1 MNGSPLFV
9 KACLNGARRLEDHP
23 AVPRSPAELA
33 TAAGAA
39 VAAGASAIHMHPR
52 DASGA
57 ESLDGAAISPAVA
70 AVKAALG
77 DGIGV
82 GVSTGAWF
90 LPDPADRLAAVAT
103 WTDLPDFASVNIHE
117 DGAVD
122 LARTLLDMGVGVEAG
137 LWHAE
142 GARILVDSGLTHRCT
157 RLLIEPLVQDLS
169 SALVLAAEIE
179 DEIDGVAPEV
189 PRLLH
194 GYGVTSWP
202 IVDIALDRGLQTRVG
217 LEDTV
222 VGRDG
227 EPAADN
233 ADLVRQALT
242 LGPHTRA

>member
-1 MNGSPLFV
+1 VSGSPHFV
-9 KACLNGARRLEDHP
+9 KACLNGARRVEDHQG
-23 AVPRSPAELA
+23 VPRSPAELA
-33 TAAGAA
+33 VAARDAI
-39 VAAGASAIHMHPR
+39 AAGASAIHMHPR
-52 DASGA
+52 DTTGA
-57 ESLDGAAISPAVA
+57 ESLDGSAISPAVA

-77 DGIGV
+77 DGVGV

-90 LPDPADRLAAVAT
+90 LPDPADRLAAVST

-117 DGAVD
+117 AGAVD
-122 LARTLLDMGVGVEAG
+122 LARALLDMGVGVEAG

-142 GARILVDSGLTHRCT
+142 GARTLVDSGLTHRCT

-169 SALVLAAEIE
+169 SALVLAQEIE
-179 DEIDGVAPEV
+179 DEIAGVAPEV

-202 IVDIALDRGLQTRVG
+202 IVDIALDRGLQTRIG

-227 EPAADN
+227 SSALDN

-242 LGPHTRA
+242 QGPHAR

>member
-1 MNGSPLFV
+1 
-9 KACLNGARRLEDHP
+9 
-23 AVPRSPAELA
+23 
-33 TAAGAA
+33 

-52 DASGA
+52 DHGGA
-57 ESLDGAAISPAVA
+57 ESLHDSAISPAVA
-70 AVKAALG
+70 AVRAALG
-77 DGIGV
+77 AGVGV

-103 WTDLPDFASVNIHE
+103 WTDLPDFASVNVHE

-122 LARTLLDMGVGVEAG
+122 LARALLDRGIGVEAG

-142 GARILVDSGLTHRCT
+142 AARILLDSGLAHRCT

-169 SALVLAAEIE
+169 SALALAAEIE
-179 DEIDGVAPEV
+179 VALDGVAPGV

-194 GYGVTSWP
+194 GFGVTSWP
-202 IVDIALDRGLQTRVG
+202 LVDVAIDREMQTRIG

-227 EPAADN
+227 SPATDN

-242 LGPHTRA
+242 AGPHAR

>member
-1 MNGSPLFV
+1 MFV
-9 KACLNGARRLEDHP
+9 KCCLNGATRRSAHP
-23 AVPRSPAELA
+23 AVPETPEQLAE
-33 TAAGAA
+33 AAAAA

-57 ESLDGAAISPAVA
+57 ESLDGSAISPSVA
-70 AVKAALG
+70 AVRAAV
-77 DGIGV
+77 DVPV

-117 DGAVD
+117 AGALD
-122 LARTLLDMGVGVEAG
+122 LAEALLERGVGVEAG

-142 GARILVDSGLTHRCT
+142 GARLLVDRGIAHRCT

-169 SALVLAAEIE
+169 SALALTVEIE
-179 DEIDGVAPEV
+179 DEIAGVAPDV

-194 GYGVTSWP
+194 GFGVTSWP
-202 IVDIALDRGLQTRVG
+202 ILDIALDRGLQARIG

-222 VGRDG
+222 VLRDG
-227 EPAADN
+227 SPAADN
-233 ADLVRQALT
+233 AALVGDALT
-242 LGPHTRA
+242 AGPHTR

>member
-1 MNGSPLFV
+1 MFV
-9 KACLNGARRLEDHP
+9 KCCLNGATKRSAHP
-23 AVPRSPAELA
+23 GVPETPAQLAEAAAAAVE
-33 TAAGAA
+33 AGAA
-39 VAAGASAIHMHPR
+39 AIHMHPR

-57 ESLDGAAISPAVA
+57 ESLDGSVISPAVA

-77 DGIGV
+77 EGIGV

-103 WTDLPDFASVNIHE
+103 WTDLPDFASVNLHE

-142 GARILVDSGLTHRCT
+142 GARILVDSGLTQRCT
-157 RLLIEPLVQDLS
+157 RLLIEPLVQDLAG
-169 SALVLAAEIE
+169 ALVLAAEIQ
-179 DEIDGVAPEV
+179 DEIAGVAPEV

-202 IVDIALDRGLQTRVG
+202 ILDIALDRGLQTRIG
-217 LEDTV
+217 LEDIQV
-222 VGRDG
+222 LRDG
-227 EPAADN
+227 SPAPDN
-233 ADLVRQALT
+233 AALVRDALT
-242 LGPHTRA
+242 AGPHTR